1 VTYSGPDDQQPQQYP
16 QYGQPGPYQQQY
28 PSAPPPGY
36 GGYPRPRGAN
46 GLAIAALVCGIIGL
60 FFLSIV
66 LGPLALIFGIIGLR
80 RANAGASGRGM
91 AIAGIVLG
99 AIDIVLYVIALA
111 YLSSHGWVI

>member
-1 VTYSGPDDQQPQQYP
+1 V
-16 QYGQPGPYQQQY
+16 
-28 PSAPPPGY
+28 
-36 GGYPRPRGAN
+36 N

-60 FFLSIV
+60 FFLSII
-66 LGPLALIFGIIGLR
+66 LGPLALIFGIIALR

-99 AIDIVLYVIALA
+99 AVDIVLYVIALA